1 MTYQLPRP
9 FITFLNSI
17 GAGAVLS
24 LAAATAVIAGGPAAS
39 PEWAA
44 LIKAIIFPIGLILI
58 IMANLSLFTGNIYS
72 YGACVANGCNIWQ
85 AIGLLVIS
93 WFGNLIGSIWVAYG
107 VRISI
112 PGFDLHALE
121 QVANVKVLI
130 PYPQLFVLAIFCNM
144 LVCYAVSMAR
154 RNTGVLK
161 LFGIFFP
168 IFLFVFFGFE
178 HSIADMFYMLF
189 TEDFSAH
196 NYLAFLGI
204 ATAGNIIGGVL
215 VTGFDYYRE
224 ELV

>member
-44 LIKAIIFPIGLILI
+44 LIKAVIFPIGLILI

-168 IFLFVFFGFE
+168 VFLFVFFGFE

>member
-1 MTYQLPRP
+1 M
-9 FITFLNSI
+9 NSI

-24 LAAATAVIAGGPAAS
+24 LAAATAVIAGGPAPS

-44 LIKAIIFPIGLILI
+44 LIKAILFPIGLILI

-72 YGACVANGCNIWQ
+72 YGACVANGCNKWQ
-85 AIGLLVIS
+85 ALGLLVIS
-93 WFGNLIGSIWVAYG
+93 WFGNLIGSVWVAYG

-121 QVANVKVLI
+121 QVANSKILI

-178 HSIADMFYMLF
+178 HSIADMFYMF
-189 TEDFSAH
+189 VH
-196 NYLAFLGI
+196 
-204 ATAGNIIGGVL
+204 
-215 VTGFDYYRE
+215 
-224 ELV
+224 

>member
-72 YGACVANGCNIWQ
+72 YGACVANGCNKWQ
-85 AIGLLVIS
+85 ALGLLIIS

-121 QVANVKVLI
+121 NVANVKVLI
-130 PYPQLFVLAIFCNM
+130 PYPQLFVLAVFCNM

-189 TEDFSAH
+189 VEKFSVQ

>member
-44 LIKAIIFPIGLILI
+44 LIKAVIFPIGLILI

-72 YGACVANGCNIWQ
+72 YGACVANGCNKWQ

-112 PGFDLHALE
+112 PGFDLHAIE
-121 QVANVKVLI
+121 RVANIKVLI
-130 PYPQLFVLAIFCNM
+130 PYPQLFVLAVFCNM

-189 TEDFSAH
+189 VEKFSVQ

>member
-44 LIKAIIFPIGLILI
+44 LIKAVIFPIGLILI

-85 AIGLLVIS
+85 ALGLLVIS

-130 PYPQLFVLAIFCNM
+130 PYPQLFVLAVFCNM

-189 TEDFSAH
+189 TEEFSAH
-196 NYLAFLGI
+196 NYLSFLGI

>member
-72 YGACVANGCNIWQ
+72 YGACVANGCNKWQ

-93 WFGNLIGSIWVAYG
+93 WFGNLVGSIWIAYG

-112 PGFDLHALE
+112 PGFDLHAIE
-121 QVANVKVLI
+121 RVANIKVLI
-130 PYPQLFVLAIFCNM
+130 PYPQLFVLAVFCNM

-189 TEDFSAH
+189 VEEFSVQ

>member
-1 MTYQLPRP
+1 M
-9 FITFLNSI
+9 NSI

-44 LIKAIIFPIGLILI
+44 LIKAVIFPIGLILI

-72 YGACVANGCNIWQ
+72 YGACVANGCNKWQ
-85 AIGLLVIS
+85 ALGLLVIS
-93 WFGNLIGSIWVAYG
+93 WFGNLVGSIWVAYG

-112 PGFDLHALE
+112 PGFDLHAIE
-121 QVANVKVLI
+121 RVANVKVLI
-130 PYPQLFVLAIFCNM
+130 PYPQLFVLAVFCNM

-189 TEDFSAH
+189 VEKFSVQ

>member
-44 LIKAIIFPIGLILI
+44 LIKAVIFPIGLILI

-72 YGACVANGCNIWQ
+72 YGACVANGCNKWQ
-85 AIGLLVIS
+85 ALGLLVIS

-112 PGFDLHALE
+112 PGFDLHAIE
-121 QVANVKVLI
+121 RVANIKALI
-130 PYPQLFVLAIFCNM
+130 PYPQLFVLAVFCNM

>member
-72 YGACVANGCNIWQ
+72 YGACVANGCNKWQ
-85 AIGLLVIS
+85 ALGLLIIS

-121 QVANVKVLI
+121 QVANSKVLI
-130 PYPQLFVLAIFCNM
+130 PYSQLFVLAIFCNM

-168 IFLFVFFGFE
+168 IFLFVFFGFDGFA
-178 HSIADMFYMLF
+178 HP
-189 TEDFSAH
+189 SAECVH
-196 NYLAFLGI
+196 DGYF
-204 ATAGNIIGGVL
+204 
-215 VTGFDYYRE
+215 FQ
-224 ELV
+224 

>member
-44 LIKAIIFPIGLILI
+44 LIKAVIFPIGLILI

-72 YGACVANGCNIWQ
+72 YGACVANGCNKWQ

-121 QVANVKVLI
+121 RVANIKVLI
-130 PYPQLFVLAIFCNM
+130 PYPQLFVLAVFCNM

-178 HSIADMFYMLF
+178 HSIADMFYILF
-189 TEDFSAH
+189 VEKFSVQ

>member
-44 LIKAIIFPIGLILI
+44 LIKAVIFPIGLILI

-72 YGACVANGCNIWQ
+72 YGACVANGCNKWQ
-85 AIGLLVIS
+85 ALGLLIIS

-121 QVANVKVLI
+121 QVANAKALI
-130 PYPQLFVLAIFCNM
+130 SYPQLFVLAVFCNM
-144 LVCYAVSMAR
+144 LVCYAVSMGR

-189 TEDFSAH
+189 TKEFSVH

>member
-44 LIKAIIFPIGLILI
+44 LIKAILFPIGLILI

-72 YGACVANGCNIWQ
+72 YGACVANGCNKWQ
-85 AIGLLVIS
+85 ALGLLVIS

-121 QVANVKVLI
+121 QVANSKILI
-130 PYPQLFVLAIFCNM
+130 PYPQLFVLAVFCNM

-189 TEDFSAH
+189 TEEFSAH

-204 ATAGNIIGGVL
+204 TTAGNIIGGIL

>member
-1 MTYQLPRP
+1 
-9 FITFLNSI
+9 LNSI

-24 LAAATAVIAGGPAAS
+24 LAAATAVIASGPAAS

-44 LIKAIIFPIGLILI
+44 LIKAVIFPIGLILI

-85 AIGLLVIS
+85 ALGLLVIS

-121 QVANVKVLI
+121 NVANVKVLI

-189 TEDFSAH
+189 VEKFTVQ

>member
-85 AIGLLVIS
+85 ALGLLVIS

-112 PGFDLHALE
+112 PGFDLHAIE
-121 QVANVKVLI
+121 QVANIKILT
-130 PYPQLFVLAIFCNM
+130 PYPQLFVLAVFCNM

-189 TEDFSAH
+189 TEEFSAH

>member
-44 LIKAIIFPIGLILI
+44 LIKAVIFPIGLILI

-72 YGACVANGCNIWQ
+72 YGACVANGCNKWQ
-85 AIGLLVIS
+85 ALGLLAIS

-112 PGFDLHALE
+112 PGFDLHAIE
-121 QVANVKVLI
+121 RVANIKVLI
-130 PYPQLFVLAIFCNM
+130 PYPQLFVLAVFCNM

-189 TEDFSAH
+189 VEKFSVQ

>member
-1 MTYQLPRP
+1 MIYQLPRP

-85 AIGLLVIS
+85 ALGLLVIS